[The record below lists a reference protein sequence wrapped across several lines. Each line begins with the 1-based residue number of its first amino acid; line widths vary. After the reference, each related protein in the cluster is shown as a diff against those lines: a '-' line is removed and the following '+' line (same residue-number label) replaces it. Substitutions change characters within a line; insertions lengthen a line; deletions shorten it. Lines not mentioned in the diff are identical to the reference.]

1 MQLCIFCVIIVAGS
15 NMPVEI
21 EIALLI
27 FKEFAQ
33 ISTPKS
39 LHIKKTFAFCP
50 QFNAS
55 LSFSFHGNQGIV
67 SCHV

>member
-1 MQLCIFCVIIVAGS
+1 
-15 NMPVEI
+15 MPMEI

-33 ISTPKS
+33 ISTPKC
-39 LHIKKTFAFCP
+39 LHVKKTFTFCP
-50 QFNAS
+50 QFNVS

-67 SCHV
+67 SCQV